1 MEEKLQKSESASPE
15 TAKKGISGG
24 MLKWIAVI
32 TMFIDHCTAVFFL
45 TWYWPMRRAARIYP
59 SVTASANRLYWVL
72 RGVGRIAFPIYCFL
86 LVEGFFHTR
95 DVKKYLGRLLLFG
108 VISDPFFDR
117 ALFSGSGWISWA
129 HQNVYFT
136 LFLGLLAIWMMDM
149 LIRKGFSQATP
160 LLQVLRILGAA
171 AAAAACVAAAEY
183 GNTDYGGGGVL
194 VILCLYLF
202 RRWELIRAGTA
213 GAALLRAGKIEMAGW
228 PAFLLFHFYNGQRG
242 KQPKYFFY
250 LFYPAH
256 LALLCLARWL
266 LNRAGISF

>member
-1 MEEKLQKSESASPE
+1 MEENRLNGEKTPSG
-15 TAKKGISGG
+15 TGKKGISGG
-24 MLKWIAVI
+24 TLKWIAVI

-59 SVTASANRLYWVL
+59 SVTEATRQLYWVL

-108 VISDPFFDR
+108 LISDPFFDR

-136 LFLGLLAIWMMDM
+136 LFLGLMAVWAIDS
-149 LIRKGFSQATP
+149 LIQKDFSSSPP
-160 LLQVLRILGAA
+160 LLRILRVLGAA
-171 AAAAACVAAAEY
+171 AAAAACMAAAEY
-183 GNTDYGGGGVL
+183 GNTDYGGGGVA
-194 VILCLYLF
+194 VILCMYLF
-202 RRWELIRAGTA
+202 RRWELCRAVGA
-213 GAALLRAGKIEMAGW
+213 GAAMLRAGKIEMAGW

-250 LFYPAH
+250 FFYPAH

-266 LNRAGISF
+266 LNRSGITL